1 MLQRTNAIQLT
12 TNIQVYFQ
20 STYNNNQIFKLSKM
34 LSQQLL
40 HFIDLLMTSKMLKKI
55 KEMCQWMWKSLE
67 IIKRGN
73 QEKFVVKPL

>member
-12 TNIQVYFQ
+12 TNTQVYFQ

-40 HFIDLLMTSKMLKKI
+40 HFIDLLMTSKMLKKNQRNVS
-55 KEMCQWMWKSLE
+55 MDVE
-67 IIKRGN
+67 ITGN
-73 QEKFVVKPL
+73 Y